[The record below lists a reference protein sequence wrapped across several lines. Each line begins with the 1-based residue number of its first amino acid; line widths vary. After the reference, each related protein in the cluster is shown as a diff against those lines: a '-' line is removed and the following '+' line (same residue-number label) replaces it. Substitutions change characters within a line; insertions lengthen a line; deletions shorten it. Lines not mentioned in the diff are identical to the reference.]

1 MATNKT
7 GSTAPDNMKLW
18 NSVCT
23 TDPQYT
29 KRVNQ
34 RGGFTAIGA
43 QSQIMEATK
52 MFGPFGRG
60 FGVSD
65 EKFTEFGTECL
76 ALYQAR
82 LWYYLDGNGKRD
94 VIHQLPIHSS
104 IKYSVNGRVD
114 DDFAKK
120 VATDALTKGLSK
132 LGFNADVFL
141 GLFDDNKYVNQLK
154 VTATTNKVTETNANK
169 TPINKTATSSNG
181 TITDEMKAKIILELN
196 KCNDKAFITKVNTA
210 VESGKINT
218 HNFNESLTKVVKYVK
233 ADVMVNKI
241 KEVDKQYGE
250 KKKVAN
256 E

>member
-1 MATNKT
+1 MATKKT

-52 MFGPFGRG
+52 MFGPFGQG

-65 EKFTEFGTECL
+65 ERFTSFDMEGLC
-76 ALYQAR
+76 LYQAT
-82 LWYYLDGNGKRD
+82 LWYKFRFNIGDIREF
-94 VIHQLPIHSS
+94 PIHSS

-154 VTATTNKVTETNANK
+154 ATASAS
-169 TPINKTATSSNG
+169 ASASNG

-196 KCNDKAFITKVNTA
+196 KCDDKAFITKVNTA
-210 VESGKINT
+210 VENGKINT
-218 HNFNESLTKVVKYVK
+218 HNFEESLAKVVKYVK

-241 KEVDKQYGE
+241 KEVDKEYGE
-250 KKKVAN
+250 RVAN

>member
-1 MATNKT
+1 MATKDKA
-7 GSTAPDNMKLW
+7 SNMQLW
-18 NSVCT
+18 NSVCV

-29 KRVNQ
+29 QKVEYGKRK
-34 RGGFTAIGA
+34 FTAIGA
-43 QSQIMEATK
+43 QYQLMEATK
-52 MFGPFGRG
+52 VFGPFGSG

-82 LWYYLDGNGKRD
+82 LWYYLDGKRD

-154 VTATTNKVTETNANK
+154 ATATANKVTETNANK

>member
-1 MATNKT
+1 MATKKKAKA
-7 GSTAPDNMKLW
+7 GSTAPDNMSLW
-18 NSVCT
+18 DSVCV

-52 MFGPFGRG
+52 VFGPFGKG

-65 EKFTEFGTECL
+65 EKFTPFPFSEGL
-76 ALYQAR
+76 GLYQAR
-82 LWYYLDGNGKRD
+82 LWYVLNGETN
-94 VIHQLPIHSS
+94 VIHQFPIHSS

-141 GLFDDNKYVNQLK
+141 GKFDDNKYVNQLTK
-154 VTATTNKVTETNANK
+154 RILPASHLL
-169 TPINKTATSSNG
+169 PSSNG
-181 TITDEMKAKIILELN
+181 TDTHKPALTDAQVKEIKAALGLVKDKAYAKKVSDALDSGAITPKNYHSSIDKIN
-196 KCNDKAFITKVNTA
+196 QKVSNDKADVLINAIEEGDAKA
-210 VESGKINT
+210 GK
-218 HNFNESLTKVVKYVK
+218 K
-233 ADVMVNKI
+233 
-241 KEVDKQYGE
+241 
-250 KKKVAN
+250 
-256 E
+256 